1 MGMSCPS
8 KPPIIGF
15 LTALNR
21 PPARQLTSA
30 PFWQTTGAHIRGAC
44 LCAEPKACKTRENLG
59 PEFKIVLSIDMWY
72 YICIY
77 IYIVILW
84 YIMWYASDVYIIG
97 DIGKGCAIWTLVTWS
112 TRVHQHHCFRPWY
125 LSSLWAQWDNTQ
137 RFWNASFDHSH
148 PRFSFHMFSPLYNW
162 WSANIFHV
170 PTAVLKASRPKWH
183 KGAMV
188 VNASNRFVR

>member
-77 IYIVILW
+77 ILW
-84 YIMWYASDVYIIG
+84 YY
-97 DIGKGCAIWTLVTWS
+97 DILCDMLVMCISLVTLGKDVQSGHWWHGAQECTSITAFGPGIWAPFELSETIPKDFETPVLTTATQDFLS
-112 TRVHQHHCFRPWY
+112 TCF
-125 LSSLWAQWDNTQ
+125 
-137 RFWNASFDHSH
+137 
-148 PRFSFHMFSPLYNW
+148 PLCTTGG
-162 WSANIFHV
+162 V
-170 PTAVLKASRPKWH
+170 PTFFMFQQL
-183 KGAMV
+183 
-188 VNASNRFVR
+188 F